1 MRRLGKVLH
10 LTPRGLVLRVEQL
23 PKLGQ
28 ATYDGDGVRVGGVLD
43 LFGPV
48 AAPYAVIRPDRE
60 LNLAKLN
67 ELIGR
72 DIYMGERYGK
82 KVRKAKKVPRV
93 PKRKAH
99 P

>member
-28 ATYDGDGVRVGGVLD
+28 AAYDKGGERIGRVLD

-48 AAPYAVIRPDRE
+48 AAPYAVIRPDRG
-60 LNLAKLN
+60 LNLTKLN

-82 KVRKAKKVPRV
+82 TARKAKKVPRV
-93 PKRKAH
+93 RKR
-99 P
+99 